1 MTSPLRYF
9 ALLTHMGAQKLAQA
23 AALGKPLSITDM
35 AVGDGNG
42 QLPAPD
48 PAQTTLVNERR
59 RGAIN
64 TLTTDKRN
72 PDQLIA
78 EQVIPETEG
87 GFWIRE
93 IGLYDKDATLIAA
106 GNCPETYKPQLQ
118 EGSGRTQIIRMV
130 LVVSHT
136 GAVTLKIDPS
146 TVLAT
151 VEYVGDRIETLDNK
165 LQQQLE
171 NYIPHSAKSDAV
183 TSDSGDTVATS
194 KAVKEVHDIAQQKY
208 TAQDATTTQ
217 KGLTQLC
224 SDTNSDDE
232 TQAATPKAVSTVMRE
247 AQSKQP
253 AGNYALK
260 DDSHSKQEA
269 LNLFLQKSKNGGD
282 IPDKNAFVRNLGLS
296 ETVKQAQNAVPV
308 TRTINGHSL
317 KQNLTLTAGDIGA
330 ATPAQV
336 ADAKKAGTN
345 AHHAASNANNN
356 ANGRVPNS
364 RKVNSKPLTSDITL
378 SAGDVGTYTRA
389 EIDKKIISAGGKNT
403 AGKGVNGWWKCGDTG
418 LIIQWG
424 IVTSGGTGTRN
435 YPLNIPFPDKGAW
448 ALGQTYAA
456 VSYGTDDASGSAA
469 LIDNKT
475 IRVTLD
481 NGLPTAWIAIGY

>member
-93 IGLYDKDATLIAA
+93 IGLYDKDGTLIAA

-224 SDTNSDDE
+224 SDTGSDDE
-232 TQAATPKAVSTVMRE
+232 TKAATPKAVSAAMRE
-247 AQSKQP
+247 AQSRQP
-253 AGNYALK
+253 KGDYALK
-260 DDSHSKQEA
+260 GDSHGKQEA

-282 IPDKNAFVRNLGLS
+282 IADKAAFV
-296 ETVKQAQNAVPV
+296 
-308 TRTINGHSL
+308 
-317 KQNLTLTAGDIGA
+317 
-330 ATPAQV
+330 
-336 ADAKKAGTN
+336 
-345 AHHAASNANNN
+345 
-356 ANGRVPNS
+356 
-364 RKVNSKPLTSDITL
+364 
-378 SAGDVGTYTRA
+378 
-389 EIDKKIISAGGKNT
+389 KNQ
-403 AGKGVNGWWKCGDTG
+403 G
-418 LIIQWG
+418 
-424 IVTSGGTGTRN
+424 
-435 YPLNIPFPDKGAW
+435 F
-448 ALGQTYAA
+448 
-456 VSYGTDDASGSAA
+456 
-469 LIDNKT
+469 
-475 IRVTLD
+475 
-481 NGLPTAWIAIGY
+481 